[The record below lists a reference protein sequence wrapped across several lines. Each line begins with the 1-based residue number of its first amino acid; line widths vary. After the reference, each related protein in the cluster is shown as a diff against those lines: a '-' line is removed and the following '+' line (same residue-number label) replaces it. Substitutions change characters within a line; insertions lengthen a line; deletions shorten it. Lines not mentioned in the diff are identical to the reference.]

1 MSSRRKVSRRILPH
15 KKMFVLARAQRR
27 HSLFDALC
35 TQGLFSMVG
44 SETRLQ
50 IPNRIRGC
58 FNLSEKETRVAT
70 AHRDAHAPTIE
81 QIQRVLE
88 SMSTQSDIERRNR
101 ALIAFTLLT
110 GAHDGATASF
120 KLKHIDLVGEKIE
133 QDAREVKT
141 KRSKTFTTFFFPVD
155 DDFRDIVVDWVNFLR
170 KEKLWGN
177 DDPLFPSTEV
187 IPGPAQRFEVIGLAR
202 RQGAIPRRSELFS
215 RKPLLKPACPTSI
228 RTASERRSSCS
239 DSGSAKRPS
248 S

>member
-1 MSSRRKVSRRILPH
+1 
-15 KKMFVLARAQRR
+15 
-27 HSLFDALC
+27 
-35 TQGLFSMVG
+35 MVG

-110 GAHDGATASF
+110 GARDGATASF

-155 DDFRDIVVDWVNFLR
+155 DDFRNIVVDWVNFLR

-202 RQGAIPRRSELFS
+202 RHGAIPRRSELFS